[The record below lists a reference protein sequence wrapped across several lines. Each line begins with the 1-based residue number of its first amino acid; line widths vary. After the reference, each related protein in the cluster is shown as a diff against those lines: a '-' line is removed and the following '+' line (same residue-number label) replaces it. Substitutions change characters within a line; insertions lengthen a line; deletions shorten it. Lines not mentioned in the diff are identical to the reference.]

1 MRAVF
6 NAPCA
11 RGATSRRASRS
22 GFTLVELLVVIAI
35 IGILIALLL
44 PAVQAAREAA
54 RRMQCANHEKQF
66 GVAFLNHHNSQ
77 NHLPTGGWGWKWM
90 GDPDRGYGPDQ
101 PGGWGYNILAYLE
114 LGHLRE
120 MGAGM
125 EYMPKRD
132 ALGTLA
138 AIAIETFN
146 CPSRRAAKV
155 YPYVHGTNFRNCTY
169 PKGAGRTDYA
179 ANMGNIPPL
188 NHEGPHS
195 LKAGDLAE
203 DSFWLPPDNNGASYQ
218 RSTVRLSEIT
228 DGTSQTYM
236 LGERY
241 VRPDDYESGIA
252 SDDDQNLYMGHD
264 WDVLRSGHIVYPP
277 MQDRQGYFIGWAFG
291 SAHPGGVNMLL
302 CDGSVRLISY
312 EIDKYAHSRLA
323 GRNDGEIVAADERE

>member
-120 MGAGM
+120 MRRRHGIHA
-125 EYMPKRD
+125 ESATPWERWPP
-132 ALGTLA
+132 L
-138 AIAIETFN
+138 
-146 CPSRRAAKV
+146 PSRRSIVLHARAAKV

-179 ANMGNIPPL
+179 ANMGNIPPF

-195 LKAGDLAE
+195 LKAGDGAE
-203 DSFWLPPDNNGASYQ
+203 DSFWLAPGNTRRHPINEA
-218 RSTVRLSEIT
+218 TVRLSEIT

-241 VRPDDYESGIA
+241 VRPDDYESGLSSTTTIRISIWATTGTFSARAISCIRQCKIA
-252 SDDDQNLYMGHD
+252 RAIS
-264 WDVLRSGHIVYPP
+264 
-277 MQDRQGYFIGWAFG
+277 
-291 SAHPGGVNMLL
+291 SAGL
-302 CDGSVRLISY
+302 SAVRIP
-312 EIDKYAHSRLA
+312 
-323 GRNDGEIVAADERE
+323 AA